1 MIGLLKKP
9 LGPFVRGKIRRV
21 LFKTRLIFP
30 RTIYTSMSYLI
41 RRVLTK
47 PRLILGEMCHL
58 YGKFTSY
65 LRRVLCIFP
74 RINGPIVDLPIRLKG
89 NSKHASRNSLSPF
102 GSHNKDLGAAS
113 LMLLIGVRFCL
124 RYRIRK
130 TQRKFSF
137 RIGIFPLKNFSI
149 WFVFPKVM

>member
-1 MIGLLKKP
+1 
-9 LGPFVRGKIRRV
+9 
-21 LFKTRLIFP
+21 
-30 RTIYTSMSYLI
+30 MSYLI
-41 RRVLTK
+41 RCVLTK
-47 PRLILGEMCHL
+47 PRLILDEMCHL

-137 RIGIFPLKNFSI
+137 RIGIFLLKNF
-149 WFVFPKVM
+149 VFGFFFQKLCESLFNQ